1 MTQLSNNKR
10 SGDDWHKQ
18 RMACLVRDEFTC
30 RWAGG

>member
-1 MTQLSNNKR
+1 MSRASSKQR

-18 RMACLVRDEFTC
+18 RMRCLVRDDFTC